1 MSGLRPTVSVT
12 ARLWL
17 LGGLSAVLF
26 LLMASHASPLQPTVV
41 ELQFTYDRAA
51 FLRIVSTW
59 PADGLARFK
68 AHFALDFPFLVAY
81 GSFGYLLPRHT
92 SLLRPLPAALRPLLA
107 WSLPLAAGLDALENG
122 LHLALIADVA
132 AAPDALFLLAGGVA
146 TAKWLL
152 IAAFLLGTALAL
164 LLRRFRRS
172 AATTDSASAQEKA
185 PPQRGSSQ

>member
-1 MSGLRPTVSVT
+1 MIGLPPAVSAT

-41 ELQFTYDRAA
+41 DLQFTYDRAA
-51 FLRIVSTW
+51 FRHIVDAW
-59 PADGLARFK
+59 PAGGLARFK
-68 AHFALDFPFLVAY
+68 AHFAIDFPFLVAY
-81 GSFGYLLPRHT
+81 GSFGYLLPRRT

-122 LHLALIADVA
+122 LHLAIIADIA
-132 AAPDALFLLAGGVA
+132 AAPDALFLLAGGIA

-152 IAAFLLGTALAL
+152 VATFVLGTALAL
-164 LLRRFRRS
+164 LLRLFHHS
-172 AATTDSASAQEKA
+172 AATAD
-185 PPQRGSSQ
+185 